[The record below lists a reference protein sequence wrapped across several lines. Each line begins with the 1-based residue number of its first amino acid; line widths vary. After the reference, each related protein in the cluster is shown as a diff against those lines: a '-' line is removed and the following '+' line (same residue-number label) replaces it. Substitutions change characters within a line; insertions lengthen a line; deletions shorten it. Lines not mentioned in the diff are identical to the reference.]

1 MRMLSLASFDRTAI
15 GPVVSILLRQTKPI
29 LFAKPPL
36 GLYSPAVV
44 EIKGKAKMLAR
55 ILPDISLGEAFG
67 RTHAAPRLWHARFSR
82 FGALCRTVKIMRRV
96 PNCQEKCGLWLG
108 GRRCG

>member
-1 MRMLSLASFDRTAI
+1 MLSLASFDRTAI

-44 EIKGKAKMLAR
+44 EIKGNAKMLAR
-55 ILPDISLGEAFG
+55 ILPQISLKHNHRMVKLRRMPSPGSTRNAIAG
-67 RTHAAPRLWHARFSR
+67 LAAGCLPSEL
-82 FGALCRTVKIMRRV
+82 RV
-96 PNCQEKCGLWLG
+96 LANHVTS
-108 GRRCG
+108 